1 MAPHDLRNDLERLL
15 VQVESPGFAVAFRGY
30 DSHQV
35 EVLLEAVATALRT
48 VLRDGERPIA
58 GPPGGSI
65 AADGPSSAEVL
76 SELLA
81 AVADEVDRFRQ
92 EARGLVIEAQSQ
104 AVEIL
109 DAARTEAA
117 TLVEVTRRNA
127 EASVAEDLVAAANL
141 LAEARDEAAAIL
153 AGAIPLAPV
162 SAEVDQSRRDPGG
175 FE

>member
-1 MAPHDLRNDLERLL
+1 VAPHDLQDDLERLL

-48 VLRDGERPIA
+48 VLRDGERPI
-58 GPPGGSI
+58 P
-65 AADGPSSAEVL
+65 DRPSSAEVL

-81 AVADEVDRFRQ
+81 AVAGEVDRFRQ
-92 EARGLVIEAQSQ
+92 EARDLVIEAQRQ
-104 AVEIL
+104 AAEIL

-117 TLVEVTRRNA
+117 A
-127 EASVAEDLVAAANL
+127 
-141 LAEARDEAAAIL
+141 ARDEAAAIL
-153 AGAIPLAPV
+153 AGAEHLAPV
-162 SAEVDQSRRDPGG
+162 TADVHQSRRDPGG